1 MRILLVVSDLFR
13 SSGGVARYCRLLCKA
28 LGESP
33 QVTVLDVIAYY
44 IKNENQCKKYPVKN
58 FLYRIFKN

>member
-28 LGESP
+28 LSESP

-44 IKNENQCKKYPVKN
+44 IKMKINAKN
-58 FLYRIFKN
+58 IL